1 MERTYRYDRS
11 GLVRDGYTV
20 STRHIG
26 ASNREWRVNSAAL
39 NRNRVMKRR
48 TRPVFCRLIFVV
60 MFIVCVLVAA
70 IIIVLVNRNNH
81 PSDDPLVCS
90 PGMSGEKCDSTSF
103 IGSFVWSGG
112 SLYRLG
118 DGNFYSKGI
127 AFRLYAPNATAVNV
141 IASVPGGM
149 ESEYAM
155 TLE

>member
-70 IIIVLVNRNNH
+70 IIIVLVNRMI
-81 PSDDPLVCS
+81 PLYVL
-90 PGMSGEKCDSTSF
+90 PGCRE
-103 IGSFVWSGG
+103 
-112 SLYRLG
+112 R
-118 DGNFYSKGI
+118 
-127 AFRLYAPNATAVNV
+127 NATALPSLGPLCGQVARSTV
-141 IASVPGGM
+141 WETVTSTPRALLSVCMPPTPQRSM
-149 ESEYAM
+149 
-155 TLE
+155 

>member
-1 MERTYRYDRS
+1 M
-11 GLVRDGYTV
+11 
-20 STRHIG
+20 
-26 ASNREWRVNSAAL
+26 
-39 NRNRVMKRR
+39 
-48 TRPVFCRLIFVV
+48 FCRLIFVV

-70 IIIVLVNRNNH
+70 IITVLVNRNNH
-81 PSDDPLVCS
+81 PSDDPFVCS

-103 IGSFVWSGG
+103 IGSYVWSGG
-112 SLYRLG
+112 SLYRLA

-155 TLE
+155 T